1 MKDQLKNIVV
11 IFLGVLIALGIT
23 LGTSFALAEEGDHEH
38 TSDEFE
44 VTCEAS
50 PRFPVVGEE
59 AELTCTVLH
68 DGAHEEGL
76 AVTLLLARTEADHH
90 GEVEADH
97 QDDASADGHD
107 EAEADHQDDASA
119 DGHDEAEADHQD
131 DASVDGHDEAEA
143 DHQDDASVDGHD
155 EAEGTDAESVGVVA
169 IEKMAGVYV
178 AKYIFEQEGKYLGTV
193 QIGEEQTDFAV
204 AVRSKPVAWSFM
216 AGLGGIT
223 IFVAGM
229 VLIIKIVRKDW

>member
-1 MKDQLKNIVV
+1 MKNIVV

-107 EAEADHQDDASA
+107 EAEADHQDDAS
-119 DGHDEAEADHQD
+119 
-131 DASVDGHDEAEA
+131 
-143 DHQDDASVDGHD
+143 VDGHD

-169 IEKMAGVYV
+169 IEKMAGGYV
-178 AKYIFEQEGKYLGTV
+178 AKYNFEQEGKYLGTV